1 MKTYHMTVN
10 SVLRTINIIEKSTGE
25 VVEILKN
32 QSEKAIRALKG
43 NLGEEYPNCYLEL
56 EEITGNERVLAR
68 CRDLGN
74 DSPSMAVNYK
84 QFGTAVKQ
92 HTTFLLDADA
102 ILEAATDGKNG
113 EYKEAVP
120 VTYVDNEPSPWV
132 NCKIHAVEGNIQ
144 PDNTFRMGKK
154 TRFAK
159 LG

>member
-10 SVLRTINIIEKSTGE
+10 SVLRTVNIIEKTTGDI
-25 VVEILKN
+25 VETLKN

-43 NLGEEYPNCYLEL
+43 SLTEEYPNCYMEL

-74 DSPSMAVNYK
+74 NSPSMACNYK
-84 QFGTAVKQ
+84 QFGTAIKQ

-102 ILEAATDGKNG
+102 ILEAVTDGKNG

-120 VTYVDNEPSPWV
+120 VTYVDNEPNPWV
-132 NCKIHAVEGNIQ
+132 NCKIHAVEV
-144 PDNTFRMGKK
+144 PAPAENTFRLGKK
-154 TRFAK
+154 TRLAK